1 MQGFRSFLV
10 GLAVFAAI
18 ATPIWFLVGALGT
31 RFGVLDWT
39 IGFGLMT
46 FMAGPFVLMGGLAIA
61 LLALGFALLVKPRKG
76 IIASLLALIVPAAG
90 LGWGYYA
97 QLQAA
102 KIPPIHDIST
112 HLFDPPQF
120 SAAVVEARKTVTR
133 ANDLDFRNNQVP
145 DNPRFGPAA
154 GRMAVDLQREAYP
167 DITTMRV
174 ELDAEDAYQAARDSA
189 EALGWTMGAADPA
202 NGTFEATART
212 AIYGF
217 TDDIVVR
224 VRAPMSGVGADV
236 DVRSTSRVG
245 VSDLGANAAR
255 IRAFRDQFNARI
267 AGAATGN

>member
-1 MQGFRSFLV
+1 MQGLRSFVV
-10 GLAVFAAI
+10 GLAVFLAI

-46 FMAGPFVLMGGLAIA
+46 FMAGPFLLMGGAAIA
-61 LLALGFALLVKPRKG
+61 LLALGLALLVKPRKG
-76 IIASLLALIVPAAG
+76 IVASLLALIVPAVG

-97 QLQAA
+97 QMQAA
-102 KIPPIHDIST
+102 KVPPIHDIST

-120 SAAVVEARKTVTR
+120 SQAVVEARKRVIR
-133 ANDLDFRNNQVP
+133 GNDLDFANNRVP
-145 DNPRFGPAA
+145 DNPRFGPAS
-154 GRMAVDLQREAYP
+154 GRLGVDLQREAYP

-174 ELDAEDAYQAARDSA
+174 EIDPDDAFLAARDSA
-189 EALGWTMGAADPA
+189 EALGWTIGASDQAA
-202 NGTFEATART
+202 GTFEATAT
-212 AIYGF
+212 TLIYGF
-217 TDDIVVR
+217 TDDIAVR

-245 VSDLGANAAR
+245 MSDLGANAAR
-255 IRAFRDQFNARI
+255 IRAFRDQFNQRV